1 VLFQN
6 ATSPSSIKIALF
18 LTSAPVMVA
27 AAMAWG
33 SPAMA
38 VQSVP
43 APLPVFGAL
52 SALGF
57 SRALR
62 QRIQKHQAN
71 TNQIN

>member
-1 VLFQN
+1 MSRS
-6 ATSPSSIKIALF
+6 AIKIALV
-18 LTSAPVMVA
+18 LTSTPVMVA
-27 AAMAWG
+27 AALAWG

-38 VQSVP
+38 VQVAP

-71 TNQIN
+71 TNQLG

>member
-1 VLFQN
+1 M
-6 ATSPSSIKIALF
+6 TRSSIKIALF

-27 AAMAWG
+27 TALAWG

-38 VQSVP
+38 VQVAP
-43 APLPVFGAL
+43 APLPVIGAL

-71 TNQIN
+71 TNQLG

>member
-1 VLFQN
+1 
-6 ATSPSSIKIALF
+6 
-18 LTSAPVMVA
+18 MVA

-38 VQSVP
+38 VQNVP

-62 QRIQKHQAN
+62 QRIQKNQAN

>member
-1 VLFQN
+1 M
-6 ATSPSSIKIALF
+6 SPSSIKIALF

-38 VQSVP
+38 VQNNVP
-43 APLPVFGAL
+43 GPLPVFGAL

-62 QRIQKHQAN
+62 QRIQKHQAT

>member
-1 VLFQN
+1 M
-6 ATSPSSIKIALF
+6 SPSSIKIALF

-38 VQSVP
+38 VPPTSVP